1 MVMNEW
7 NGYDK
12 VFVNAIDDGWMSGWN
27 EDDKVVDIVDDDE
40 WME

>member
-1 MVMNEW
+1 MI
-7 NGYDK
+7 K
-12 VFVNAIDDGWMSGWN
+12 FFVNAIDDGWMSGWN

>member
-1 MVMNEW
+1 MTMNEW
-7 NGYDK
+7 NGYDN
-12 VFVNAIDDGWMSGWN
+12 VSENAIDDVWMSGWN